1 MQVELEHTLRQ
12 DISPE
17 RFRARLLAWAEANGF
32 TAAEE
37 LPNRWV
43 LRRGSHW
50 HALYTFNIRKVPTAV
65 VVRHLPLTGEVAC
78 SLVCGSPFQAIA
90 PWERATL
97 QKDFDSLLA
106 CLAEIDLSAPESLAD
121 GLGAKWDPPGD
132 TRYTGGRDGYSGA

>member
-1 MQVELEHTLRQ
+1 MQVELEHTLGQ

-17 RFRARLLAWAEANGF
+17 RFRARLLAWAEGHGF

-43 LRRGSHW
+43 LRRGSPW
-50 HALYTFNIRKVPTAV
+50 HALYTFNIRKVPTEIVA
-65 VVRHLPLTGEVAC
+65 RHLPLTGEVAC
-78 SLVCGSPFQAIA
+78 SLVCGSPFQLIT

-106 CLAEIDLSAPESLAD
+106 CLAGPDPSAPEGLAD
-121 GLGAKWDPPGD
+121 GLAGKPHPPGD
-132 TRYTGGRDGYSGA
+132 SRYAGGRDGYSGA